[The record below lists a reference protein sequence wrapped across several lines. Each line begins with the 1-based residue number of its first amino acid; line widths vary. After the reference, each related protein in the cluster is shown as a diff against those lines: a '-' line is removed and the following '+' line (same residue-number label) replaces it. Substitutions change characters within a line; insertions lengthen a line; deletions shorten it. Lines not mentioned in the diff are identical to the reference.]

1 MAEVVSAIPLLNVG
15 AGGLLALWV
24 LLVMLGKIPSPAA
37 YRDVLA
43 DRDHYR
49 EASDRWQEVALK
61 QGVTL
66 ERLLSLAET
75 SAYALTEIQS
85 GLGRVDRQ

>member
-1 MAEVVSAIPLLNVG
+1 MAEVVGALPLLNVG

-37 YRDVLA
+37 YRDVVA

-49 EASDRWQEVALK
+49 AASDRWQEVALK

-75 SAYALTEIQS
+75 SAHALTEIQAA
-85 GLGRVDRQ
+85 GERADRR